1 MAPRGHLLALGRG
14 SLGDLFDDLRQTL
27 VILHG
32 HGAWGF
38 ELVLVGTIPL
48 FNVASQNDRFPLG
61 LILDSFGIGLSQHEC
76 LNPPFK
82 RLMLG

>member
-38 ELVLVGTIPL
+38 ELVLVGKIRRPL
-48 FNVASQNDRFPLG
+48 LLKGGGVREGRLQVQGWLVNDAWT
-61 LILDSFGIGLSQHEC
+61 
-76 LNPPFK
+76 
-82 RLMLG
+82 